1 MADRFCY
8 DVLKVIVGQ
17 VCQNIGWHAIQST
30 PLEVMIDILHRYLLE
45 LPRTTHRYCEQF
57 GRTEP
62 NLDDLG
68 LAFQDLNISIP
79 ELIEYIHNVDLIN
92 PPYEI
97 PKFPI
102 PRPNRLNLEPEE
114 DDSENIEEKQDEHL
128 SKSSQSEDQLVQG
141 RRLSSRELFVIQ
153 MRCQPKLQYRPH
165 TSLKGRVRE
174 DSGIDNPLNL
184 IFSDELDDETQVGE
198 EGKNGSGT
206 LHSLLSA
213 PNNQEESKNLLK
225 RCPETNITPPQSKR
239 TSKLSKGANLS
250 EFSVTCFPAVDLYY
264 VTMAKRI
271 SKDNE
276 PAVKEIDKSVSNKF
290 RWDWL
295 DKTVKL
301 TIKTSKGSEEVTE
314 KIGDFIAKIDVP
326 GKAQC
331 LYCNE
336 TITCGS
342 RGRCSFTEHSS
353 KKKHLEIVALRRAN
367 YSLGSAFKVTPGID
381 NNARL
386 LDSPTESEPLTPL
399 NDRKVHSEVVSI
411 MNISSYY
418 LSFSFSV
425 PRMMNEEELSNLSAA
440 RDLTSVF
447 MTSGGVISPAREG
460 KLPDAKTPQGAL
472 PVAVQDLTDQISAD
486 ARGDESPQLDPNDIH
501 SNEEGNTFEEEED
514 EYMNDEASVK
524 KKRVNKAKK
533 SVSNARKCLM
543 EPKVVMKK
551 LPDGSAAT
559 VSNDEPDKG
568 ISHEKTK
575 RKGGSKNSKL
585 SKKVTNKNTESNSV
599 SKPTVPGITPLGV
612 KETGD
617 NSEVKKSKSDSES
630 SAQIDDTIESVI
642 QQAYDSKKK
651 KLSIAEEEDPS
662 QDTSLDDTIEDVIQ
676 RAMMGGYPFSTATA
690 ARKSKSKDVYDFSD
704 SGGEGAET
712 SKKSK
717 SKTKIATPALLLSPL
732 LTSAFVAPP
741 QTKKDKTSPETPA
754 KSITETPVKAFIKVE
769 SSSKSKRR
777 GKNRLTKAARKEI
790 PLTILEL
797 QKFEKDSEG
806 ESLGVGGTGMKVEMN
821 KEPAMVTSPFH
832 NPPGFPCRPP
842 LPVLSSF
849 NPSLQPSFTTNLG
862 PPPPAHQGSS
872 SSSSVHHPSMITS
885 SQFYPSFPR
894 SLPNLPQFG
903 DLSIS
908 RPPSFSSG
916 LSSSSFSGMVPTPAH
931 TPQPKF
937 YSSSLNN
944 NFTSYD
950 VSSPT
955 ASDHKPIV
963 PSSPSNNDNKLP
975 LDVQVISS
983 SFPKSQTSPTLVV
996 SVRSE
1001 PLSDVSASPKIE
1013 IKSSIFSSAGSGEK
1027 EETRETLTV
1036 LSKSKNESKAKSKEH
1051 KKDKK
1056 EKSAKKEKGKRGKDK
1071 KDKAKDL
1078 REELILESI
1087 TGSANITHIEKQIVS
1102 EVEPPVVSTK
1112 KEKSKSKDKRK
1123 NKAKEIENQQSAAPK
1138 DEPLQKI
1145 KLKIG
1150 IGGAGGE
1157 SKCYIQ
1163 QPSPTPV
1170 EVPKSPTPPPPPA
1183 PKSPTPP
1190 PAAAPPPPPPPVKI
1204 TVEPKTPAQSTRGRK
1219 KGVKLN
1225 PTKITPPKKLASAA
1239 APSPSEKTYA
1249 IKTETVGTSLDDE
1262 GNKIWIC
1269 PTCGCPDDG
1278 SAMIGCD
1285 SCDDWYHWICVKIV
1299 VPPKEED
1306 SWFCTRCISKQQEQ
1320 LSARSKKKKK
1330 HKKDR

>member
-239 TSKLSKGANLS
+239 TS

-326 GKAQC
+326 
-331 LYCNE
+331 
-336 TITCGS
+336 
-342 RGRCSFTEHSS
+342 
-353 KKKHLEIVALRRAN
+353 
-367 YSLGSAFKVTPGID
+367 
-381 NNARL
+381 
-386 LDSPTESEPLTPL
+386 
-399 NDRKVHSEVVSI
+399 VSI

>member
-239 TSKLSKGANLS
+239 T
-250 EFSVTCFPAVDLYY
+250 
-264 VTMAKRI
+264 
-271 SKDNE
+271 
-276 PAVKEIDKSVSNKF
+276 
-290 RWDWL
+290 
-295 DKTVKL
+295 
-301 TIKTSKGSEEVTE
+301 
-314 KIGDFIAKIDVP
+314 
-326 GKAQC
+326 
-331 LYCNE
+331 
-336 TITCGS
+336 
-342 RGRCSFTEHSS
+342 
-353 KKKHLEIVALRRAN
+353 
-367 YSLGSAFKVTPGID
+367 
-381 NNARL
+381 
-386 LDSPTESEPLTPL
+386 
-399 NDRKVHSEVVSI
+399 
-411 MNISSYY
+411 
-418 LSFSFSV
+418 
-425 PRMMNEEELSNLSAA
+425 RMMNEEELSNLSAA